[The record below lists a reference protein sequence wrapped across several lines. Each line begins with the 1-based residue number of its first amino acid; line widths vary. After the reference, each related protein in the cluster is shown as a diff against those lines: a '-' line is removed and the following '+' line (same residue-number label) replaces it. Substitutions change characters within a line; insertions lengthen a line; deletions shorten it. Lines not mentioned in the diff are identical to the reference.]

1 MLRPRPRPGS
11 RTWIESAGSP
21 FTPERAPGGSRIG
34 MRYRCFVLRVVI
46 GTKPTAPFPDM
57 HRRKCGG
64 RLRCASNTDAF
75 RSPRCGA
82 PKQGTPALDCG
93 QRAIPLF
100 RGAACA
106 QRPAVPWHPERS
118 SGRTQPLEPGWDY
131 PGTKRGESYVDALCS
146 SCGTS
151 LERIAPESLTRRLY
165 EFVHGHMSW
174 RAAPLLPNHVTRGP
188 T

>member
-34 MRYRCFVLRVVI
+34 MRYRCFVLRVVM

-106 QRPAVPWHPERS
+106 RSARRFRGIRNGVLDLRSPLSPDGIIPAPSEGKAMWTPCAEAVERVSNESRPNR
-118 SGRTQPLEPGWDY
+118 
-131 PGTKRGESYVDALCS
+131 
-146 SCGTS
+146 
-151 LERIAPESLTRRLY
+151 
-165 EFVHGHMSW
+165 
-174 RAAPLLPNHVTRGP
+174 
-188 T
+188 